1 MARRAALQTLADIP
15 PACTAAAGPADLE
28 SPAMPATLIHPAPA
42 AAAQTRH
49 VITATAATAPTRTGN
64 LPRPAHGLTAPR
76 RADPYASAHKAL
88 RHALMG
94 QLQWLGALDAQDEAQ
109 VATVL
114 RELRN
119 LLDRL
124 ATHQRLE
131 TDFLHPALDARQPGL
146 VGGANQDHLDDLTRA
161 AALRALAD
169 QAAAEADAAARAALL
184 GRLYR
189 EFAPFAAQQL
199 RHMAHEEDM
208 LAPMFLAL
216 FDEAQLQALM
226 QRALATVPRWERL
239 AMLLMMADALNP
251 DELAGALL
259 ALRGGQPPEAWM
271 GLVMAAQG
279 RAGTARWPAVQQR
292 LQAAGAL

>member
-1 MARRAALQTLADIP
+1 MAPRGGGPWLLWAMPRPLALPTLDDIP
-15 PACTAAAGPADLE
+15 PALSAPAGLSTPKA
-28 SPAMPATLIHPAPA
+28 PMPATLIQAPDSGALPDLPVVTRPRQA
-42 AAAQTRH
+42 ADRS
-49 VITATAATAPTRTGN
+49 
-64 LPRPAHGLTAPR
+64 PR
-76 RADPYASAHKAL
+76 RRSNPYAAPHKAL

-94 QLQWLGALDAQDEAQ
+94 QLQWLGALDAHDDAQ
-109 VATVL
+109 VAAVL

-131 TDFLHPALDARQPGL
+131 TEFLHPALDARQPGL
-146 VGGANQDHLDDLTRA
+146 IGGATQDHLDDLAHA
-161 AALRALAD
+161 AALHALAD
-169 QAAAEADAAARAALL
+169 QAAAEHDLTARAALL

-189 EFAPFAAQQL
+189 EFAPYTARQL

-208 LAPMFLAL
+208 LAPMFMAL
-216 FDEAQLQALM
+216 FDDTQLQALQ
-226 QRALATVPRWERL
+226 QRALATLPRWERL

-251 DELAGALL
+251 DELAAVLL
-259 ALRGGQPPEAWM
+259 DLRDRHTAEAWM

-279 RAGTARWPAVQQR
+279 RTGAARWPAVQQR